1 MDLKRM
7 NLDFETDED
16 YVRVFHTSNNSNGDP
31 NTIVVLNGEEITGK
45 VCYSKITDDEF
56 LIRIMAKKC
65 HF

>member
-1 MDLKRM
+1 M

-16 YVRVFHTSNNSNGDP
+16 YVRVFHTSNDSNGDP
-31 NTIVVLNGEEITGK
+31 NTIVVLNGEEIAGR

-56 LIRIMAKKC
+56 LIRVMAKKC